1 MDNIRRKLALIDRD
15 FAERGLA
22 RRMDRAAG
30 TCPLVFPGVGLI
42 AGVILEHTLS
52 VSLVPWLI
60 LLALSI
66 AGTIA
71 VYCARDSARLERRSL
86 PLLCFCVFLCAAS
99 LGGIRLE
106 SFRHAAANDIRNL
119 VGNEQQPA
127 AIRGIIISEPYTN
140 YNQDWQFARFKFT
153 DPSSSFYLRLTAV
166 ETTTGWAN
174 VAGTVRVQ
182 VDQPVPDIAAGD
194 CIQAYCL
201 LGRFGPPTNPGQFDT
216 ARYLSQKNVFVAA
229 SIKSRDGIE
238 LLPSPPAA
246 FCARARRNIRTMAAH
261 ALLGNLPPER
271 QSRALLE
278 ALLLGRRRD
287 IDSNTHLAFRRT
299 GLLHFISLSGMHM
312 GILIAT
318 VWWFAKVFG
327 LLKRGRS
334 VICIIAIGVFLLIVP
349 ARAPT
354 VRAAIIGWVLCA
366 SFLFRRRS
374 NSFNAL
380 SLAAIILL
388 LIRPTQLFEA
398 GWQLSFATVL
408 GILLFTD
415 KIEGFLRELTG
426 NRLVAEGLQGD
437 SSLRGM
443 LKRLGGRLLTLFS
456 VGYAAWAGGAGI
468 LLYHFYT
475 ITPLA
480 GIWTMLALPLVGAI
494 LALGFLKMVLF
505 YPLPTVGTGL
515 GIIIARLS
523 DLFVWVV
530 KLLSHVGISEIV
542 IGHVPAP
549 LVIAYYCFI
558 LFAGFVYFG
567 RPLLKKVVVV
577 AMLVFMIAWLGPAR
591 GVYRGRGDL
600 LLTALDAGHGQAIVV
615 GLPGGTHLLFD
626 GGSLHR
632 SDIGRRVIRPF
643 LRYAGI
649 ERIDAVLISHS
660 DIDHINGIPEVLESG
675 SVGAVYATD
684 AFFHEKDK
692 WTTAKYLNDVLG
704 ERGVTI
710 RPLAESLEVGG
721 PARIRKLW
729 PDKRVST
736 GGLSENDTSLVS
748 LIEFGGRRILLCSD
762 IEQAA
767 QRELLRLNPALKAD
781 VVVVPH
787 HGSPATAEPAFLP
800 SLGAEVLIYSC
811 DLTQYERVRR
821 SKQAG
826 TASTFC
832 TSEDGAV
839 TVRISADGGMQI
851 ETFRQE
857 KK

>member
-1 MDNIRRKLALIDRD
+1 VL
-15 FAERGLA
+15 
-22 RRMDRAAG
+22 
-30 TCPLVFPGVGLI
+30 
-42 AGVILEHTLS
+42 
-52 VSLVPWLI
+52 WLI
-60 LLALSI
+60 LLGLCVAT
-66 AGTIA
+66 TI
-71 VYCARDSARLERRSL
+71 VIYYARDRGRLERYSL
-86 PLLCFCVFLCAAS
+86 FLLCLCVSLCAAC

-119 VGNEQQPA
+119 VGNEQKPA
-127 AIRGIIISEPYTN
+127 TIRGIIITEPYTN
-140 YNQDWQFARFKFT
+140 YNPDWQFARFKFT
-153 DPSSSFYLRLTAV
+153 DPSSSFYLRLTEV
-166 ETTTGWAN
+166 ESTTGWASA
-174 VAGTVRVQ
+174 VGTVRVQ
-182 VDQPVPDIAAGD
+182 VDQPVPDISAGD

-216 ARYLSQKNVFVAA
+216 TRYLSQKNVFVAA

-246 FCARARRNIRTMAAH
+246 AFTKARREIRTAAAE
-261 ALLGNLPPER
+261 ALLGNLPPEK
-271 QSRALLE
+271 QGRALLE

-287 IDSNTHLAFRRT
+287 IDSDTYLAFRRT

-318 VWWFAKVFG
+318 VWWFAKVIG

-374 NSFNAL
+374 NPVNAL

-388 LIRPTQLFEA
+388 LIRPAQLFEA

-415 KIEGFLRELTG
+415 KIEGFLRQLTG
-426 NRLVAEGLQGD
+426 NRLLVDGLQVA
-437 SSLRGM
+437 SSARGI

-456 VGYAAWAGGAGI
+456 VGYAAWVGGAGI

-480 GIWTMLALPLVGAI
+480 GIWTMLVLPLVGAI

-505 YPLPTVGTGL
+505 FPLPTVAMGL
-515 GIIIARLS
+515 GIVIAWLS
-523 DLFVWVV
+523 NLFVWVV
-530 KLLSHVGISEIV
+530 KLFSHVSTSEIL
-542 IGHVPAP
+542 IGHVPAGA
-549 LVIAYYCFI
+549 VIAYYCFI
-558 LFAGFVYFG
+558 IFAGFAYFR
-567 RPLLKKVVVV
+567 RPLLKKAVV
-577 AMLVFMIAWLGPAR
+577 ATLLVFMVACLGPTR
-591 GVYRGRGDL
+591 GAYRGRGDL

-615 GLPGGTHLLFD
+615 GLPGGVNLLFD

-649 ERIDAVLISHS
+649 DRIDAILISHN
-660 DIDHINGIPEVLESG
+660 DIDHVNGIPEVLESG

-684 AFFHEKDK
+684 AFFSEKDE

-704 ERGVTI
+704 ARGVTI

-721 PARIRKLW
+721 PARIKILW
-729 PDKRVST
+729 PDKRIST
-736 GGLSENDTSLVS
+736 AGLSENNRSLVS

-762 IEQAA
+762 IEQVA
-767 QRELLRLNPALKAD
+767 QRGLLRLNPALKAD

-787 HGSPATAEPAFLP
+787 HGSPTTAEPGFLG
-800 SLGAEVLIYSC
+800 SLDADVLIYSC

-826 TASTFC
+826 AASMLC
-832 TSEDGAV
+832 TSKDGAV
-839 TVRISADGGMQI
+839 TVRISDDGRMRI
-851 ETFRQE
+851 ETFLNE